1 MQEVRRQSPGFT
13 LIELMVVIAIMGIL
27 FAIGV
32 PAIFKS
38 WRKESM
44 RKATSD
50 LMDACQNARALAIL
64 QDKKA
69 TLVFYPLQRR
79 FQVDASSVPKSP
91 DDVALEDG
99 QSEQPVAGKGMGAK
113 LPDDVAIEML
123 DVNLHE
129 YKEAPEAQVNFYP
142 NGTCDEM
149 TVVLHST
156 DDQWR
161 KISLEITTGLATFE
175 SDPQKF

>member
-1 MQEVRRQSPGFT
+1 MKITRSQSSGFT

-32 PAIFKS
+32 PGIFKV

-64 QDKKA
+64 QDKKTA
-69 TLVFYPLQRR
+69 LVFYPLQRR
-79 FQVDASSVPKSP
+79 FQVEVASALKSP
-91 DDVALEDG
+91 DEISLEAD
-99 QSEQPVAGKGMGAK
+99 QPTQPVAAKGMGAQ

-129 YKEAPEAQVNFYP
+129 YKEAPEVNVYFFP

-161 KISLEITTGLATFE
+161 KISLEITTGLAMFE